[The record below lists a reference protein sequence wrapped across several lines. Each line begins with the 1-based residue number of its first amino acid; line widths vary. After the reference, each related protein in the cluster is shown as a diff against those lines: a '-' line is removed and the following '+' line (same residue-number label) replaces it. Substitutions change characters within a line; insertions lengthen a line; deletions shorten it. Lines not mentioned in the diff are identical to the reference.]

1 MKALK
6 EYIVEAKKVDFSKID
21 FYDFCD
27 LFEDK
32 AYDDY
37 DRYGGV
43 SYPVIYMKN
52 IFGKDTIP
60 CKVAG
65 LSGSNEILK
74 RRYPHTACD
83 ARFIYVDRTG
93 PRSIGVYGVGNF
105 QGTKFI
111 FMYMKSMSEL
121 LECFGEEN
129 LTKIYNF
136 INK

>member
-52 IFGKDTIP
+52 IFGKIQFL
-60 CKVAG
+60 V
-65 LSGSNEILK
+65 
-74 RRYPHTACD
+74 
-83 ARFIYVDRTG
+83 
-93 PRSIGVYGVGNF
+93 
-105 QGTKFI
+105 
-111 FMYMKSMSEL
+111 M
-121 LECFGEEN
+121 
-129 LTKIYNF
+129 
-136 INK
+136 